1 MEILEQLI
9 VSKRD
14 RQKLCEDGLFINEH
28 FAAVIDGCTSK
39 NPIKGLKQS
48 SGVIAKECLLD
59 ALSSL
64 DGCATMEQAFLA
76 MNDSIVR
83 WYEKMGLK
91 DEAQRDTSLRP
102 SAYAAVVSAKRREV
116 WVLGDCQA
124 LFEGVLV
131 TKHKAIDTLMEDV
144 RRLLI
149 EHALLGGKTYD
160 QLLKDPA
167 FIQDRLDVMM
177 RLQSAFQ
184 NTKEA
189 YHFGYAVLDGFFFDT
204 REVQVARLPEG
215 PVEVVLASDGY
226 PVLFATLEESEAYLH
241 QVLSEDPLMVFKHGA
256 TKPLLKGNVSFD
268 DRSFLRILV

>member
-1 MEILEQLI
+1 MEIIEQLI

-14 RQKLCEDGLFINEH
+14 RQDLCEDGLFINEH

-39 NPIKGLKQS
+39 KPIKGLNQS
-48 SGVIAKECLLD
+48 AGVIAKECLLS
-59 ALSSL
+59 ALLCLEGSE
-64 DGCATMEQAFLA
+64 TMEQAFLA

-102 SAYAAVVSAKRREV
+102 SAYAAIVSVKRREV

-124 LFEGVLV
+124 LYEGFLV

-144 RRLLI
+144 RRLLV
-149 EHALLGGKTYD
+149 EHALLNGKTYD
-160 QLLKDPA
+160 QLLEDPA
-167 FIQDRLDVMM
+167 FIQERLDALMQ
-177 RLQSAFQ
+177 LQSAFQ
-184 NTKEA
+184 NTREA
-189 YHFGYAVLDGFFFDT
+189 YHYRYAVLDGFFFDT
-204 REVQVARLPEG
+204 REVQVARLSEG
-215 PVEVVLASDGY
+215 PVDVVLASDGY

-256 TKPLLKGNVSFD
+256 TKPLIRGNVSFD